1 MSGFGFPTNSYW
13 FFFICSTFWW
23 PKKDQ
28 KSLVSPRVRNYG
40 TWDDRGP
47 TAGPGLGPL
56 FGGAL
61 EVGRLRTGAGPTSA
75 PKWWDFSRSTF
86 VPSMFFWVSLCQLS
100 LSLSLSLS
108 LYSNV
113 YNVYNIY
120 IYSIITF
127 FCFNCFGP
135 GNLSWMLCWQLI
147 LLEFQELSLMLGP
160 GSFWPQEFQK
170 CVKESLGRKGYSPLR
185 CLQEIWIAPDILP
198 YPSRLYNNI
207 ISS

>member
-1 MSGFGFPTNSYW
+1 MAQKRSKKLGFSAGTQLRHPGTTEAPQLDLALDRFSAGLSKLAVLELAQDRPRHRSGEIFQ
-13 FFFICSTFWW
+13 
-23 PKKDQ
+23 DQ
-28 KSLVSPRVRNYG
+28 
-40 TWDDRGP
+40 
-47 TAGPGLGPL
+47 PL
-56 FGGAL
+56 CQ
-61 EVGRLRTGAGPTSA
+61 VC
-75 PKWWDFSRSTF
+75 
-86 VPSMFFWVSLCQLS
+86 FFWVSFCQ
-100 LSLSLSLS
+100 LSLSLS

-113 YNVYNIY
+113 YNVYIY